1 MTTVICNIL
10 KHLRIRNLHITKR
23 DNHMSSA
30 NSLLI
35 ERSVIKLIKNPS
47 APIMGFGMSL
57 FFLLVYNAG
66 IGGIGSMEAFGGG
79 GYLSFVF
86 PMTII
91 SLAMGSSAGAGQTLN
106 ADMQSGYFKRL
117 YLSPAPR
124 WILVVA
130 PMLADTISSMIFT
143 ILLLAIGALFGI
155 SFQFGV
161 LSVLGILLLSFLWSL
176 TLCGFSAGIMLRT
189 GQHQSAA
196 IVTNAV
202 FPLLFLSTTFLPREL
217 ISANWLLTVSWV
229 NPVTYILEGNRYLLA
244 GTSSA
249 TFFHIALLIFSVTS
263 AVSIAFALS
272 SANRIKV

>member
-1 MTTVICNIL
+1 MNTA
-10 KHLRIRNLHITKR
+10 NL
-23 DNHMSSA
+23 
-30 NSLLI
+30 LLI
-35 ERSVIKLIKNPS
+35 NRGIIKLIKQPS
-47 APIMGFGMSL
+47 APIMGFAMSL

-66 IGGIGSMEAFGGG
+66 IGGIGSLDAFGEG

-86 PMTII
+86 PITII

-106 ADMQSGYFKRL
+106 ADMRSGYFRRL

-124 WILVVA
+124 WILIVA
-130 PMLADTISSMIFT
+130 PILADTISSLLFT
-143 ILLLAIGALFGI
+143 ILLLIIGAIFGI
-155 SFQFGV
+155 TFQFGI
-161 LSVLGILLLSFLWSL
+161 LSVLGVLLLSFLWSL

-217 ISANWLLTVSWV
+217 ITANWLLAVSWG

-244 GTSSA
+244 GTSA
-249 TFFHIALLIFSVTS
+249 ANFFHIALVIFTLTSILSVT
-263 AVSIAFALS
+263 FALS
-272 SANRIKV
+272 SANKIKV

>member
-1 MTTVICNIL
+1 MNTA
-10 KHLRIRNLHITKR
+10 NL
-23 DNHMSSA
+23 
-30 NSLLI
+30 LLI
-35 ERSVIKLIKNPS
+35 NRGLLKLIKQPS
-47 APIMGFGMSL
+47 APIMGFAMSL
-57 FFLLVYNAG
+57 FFLLAYNAG
-66 IGGIGSMEAFGGG
+66 IGGIGSLDAFGEG

-86 PMTII
+86 PITII

-106 ADMQSGYFKRL
+106 ADMQSGYFRRL

-124 WILVVA
+124 YILVIA
-130 PMLADTISSMIFT
+130 PMFADILSSMLFT
-143 ILLLAIGALFGI
+143 GILIMIGAIFGV
-155 SFQFGV
+155 SFQFGI
-161 LSVLGILLLSFLWSL
+161 LSVLGVLLLSFLWSL

-217 ISANWLLTVSWV
+217 ITAKWLLALSWG

-249 TFFHIALLIFSVTS
+249 YFFHIALIIFTLAAVLSV
-263 AVSIAFALS
+263 AFALS
-272 SANRIKV
+272 SANKIKV

>member
-1 MTTVICNIL
+1 MNTI
-10 KHLRIRNLHITKR
+10 NLLLVKR
-23 DNHMSSA
+23 G
-30 NSLLI
+30 I
-35 ERSVIKLIKNPS
+35 VKLIKQPA

-66 IGGIGSMEAFGGG
+66 IGGIGFLDAFGSG

-86 PMTII
+86 PVSII
-91 SLAMGSSAGAGQTLN
+91 SLAMGSSAGAGQALN
-106 ADMQSGYFKRL
+106 NDMQSGYFRRL

-130 PMLADTISSMIFT
+130 PMLADTLSSMFFT
-143 ILLLAIGALFGI
+143 LLLLAIGAIFGVT
-155 SFQFGV
+155 FQFGLV
-161 LSVLGILLLSFLWSL
+161 SVAGILLLSLLWSL

-217 ISANWLLTVSWV
+217 ITAKWLLAVSWF
-229 NPVTYILEGNRYLLA
+229 NPATYLLEGNRFLMA
-244 GTSSA
+244 GTSA
-249 TFFHIALLIFSVTS
+249 AHFFYIAMALFSLSSLLSVS
-263 AVSIAFALS
+263 FALA
-272 SANRIKV
+272 SAKKIRM

>member
-1 MTTVICNIL
+1 MNTANIL
-10 KHLRIRNLHITKR
+10 
-23 DNHMSSA
+23 
-30 NSLLI
+30 LI
-35 ERSVIKLIKNPS
+35 NRGIVKLIKQPS
-47 APIMGFGMSL
+47 APIMGFAMSL

-66 IGGIGSMEAFGGG
+66 IGGIGSLEAFGSG

-86 PMTII
+86 PITII

-106 ADMQSGYFKRL
+106 ADMQSGYFRRL
-117 YLSPAPR
+117 YLSPVPR
-124 WILVVA
+124 WILVLA
-130 PMLADTISSMIFT
+130 PMFADTISSLLFT
-143 ILLLAIGALFGI
+143 GLLIIIGALFGVT
-155 SFQFGV
+155 FQFG
-161 LSVLGILLLSFLWSL
+161 LISVLGIMLLSFLWSL

-217 ISANWLLTVSWV
+217 ITADWLLAVSWA

-249 TFFHIALLIFSVTS
+249 SFFFIGLTIFTITAVLSV
-263 AVSIAFALS
+263 AFALS
-272 SANRIKV
+272 SATRIKVAT

>member
-1 MTTVICNIL
+1 MNTANI
-10 KHLRIRNLHITKR
+10 
-23 DNHMSSA
+23 
-30 NSLLI
+30 LLI
-35 ERSVIKLIKNPS
+35 ERCIIKLIKNPS
-47 APIMGFGMSL
+47 APIMGFVMSL

-66 IGGIGSMEAFGGG
+66 IGGIGSLEAFGTG

-86 PMTII
+86 PITII

-143 ILLLAIGALFGI
+143 ILLIVIGAIFGI
-155 SFQFGV
+155 SFQFG
-161 LSVLGILLLSFLWSL
+161 LMSVLGILLLSFFWSL

-196 IVTNAV
+196 IVTNTI

-217 ISANWLLTVSWV
+217 ITADWLLAVSWG
-229 NPVTYILEGNRYLLA
+229 NPVTYILEGNRYLLG
-244 GTSSA
+244 GTSSSR
-249 TFFHIALLIFSVTS
+249 FFFIGIAIFALTSIVSV
-263 AVSIAFALS
+263 VFALS
-272 SANRIKV
+272 SAKKIKI

>member
-1 MTTVICNIL
+1 MRLMNTANIL
-10 KHLRIRNLHITKR
+10 
-23 DNHMSSA
+23 
-30 NSLLI
+30 LI
-35 ERSVIKLIKNPS
+35 NRGVMKLIKNPS
-47 APIMGFGMSL
+47 SPIMGFGMSL

-66 IGGIGSMEAFGGG
+66 IGGIGSMEAFGAG

-86 PMTII
+86 PITII

-106 ADMQSGYFKRL
+106 ADMQSGYFRRL

-130 PMLADTISSMIFT
+130 PMFADTLSSILFT
-143 ILLLAIGALFGI
+143 ILLIVIGAIFGI
-155 SFQFGV
+155 TFQFGFI
-161 LSVLGILLLSFLWSL
+161 SVLGILLLSFLWSL

-217 ISANWLLTVSWV
+217 ITADWLLAVSWG

-244 GTSSA
+244 GTSSSS
-249 TFFHIALLIFSVTS
+249 FFFIALLIFSITS
-263 AVSIAFALS
+263 FLSVAFALS
-272 SANRIKV
+272 SANKIKV